1 MSTPTQPLNLSTS
14 IEPLPLRYRIESIGE
29 MLDRQTRIQSFMEE
43 SNNTEFI
50 TFTFQR
56 DSFVSKMVDIENL
69 EDRTKI

>member
-14 IEPLPLRYRIESIGE
+14 IQTLPLRYRIESIEE
-29 MLDRQTRIQSFMEE
+29 MLDRQTRIQSFMAE

-69 EDRTKI
+69 EDQTKI